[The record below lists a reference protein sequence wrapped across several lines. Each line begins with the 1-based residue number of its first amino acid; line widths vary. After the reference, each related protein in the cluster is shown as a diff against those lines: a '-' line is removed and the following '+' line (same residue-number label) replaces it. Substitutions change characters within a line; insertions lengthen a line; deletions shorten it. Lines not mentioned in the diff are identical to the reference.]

1 MSRVRV
7 AHCSLPLAMAAV
19 CAAVAGIAVT
29 ALAQAQS
36 RAPTPMQALAQA
48 QAAAPARPAA
58 PTPAANARPGD
69 PAAGVAAPSA
79 VEFTYVMRA
88 GDTLI
93 GIASRL
99 LLEPRRWPELQRRN
113 GIADPRRIPRAG
125 RIRIPYDWLR
135 LSPGSATVLE
145 RVGTVRVDGR
155 EVAPGSIVATG
166 AAIET
171 EADGALTL
179 EFGDGSTLIVQRSTR
194 LRLTRLQ
201 RVEGAGAEESV
212 LELERGKVEMKV
224 RPRGAMGRFEIHTPA
239 AVSAVRGTDF
249 RAAFNDDGAATT
261 ETLDGTVGVDGAG
274 SGVAL
279 HAGFGT
285 RAERG
290 RPPLEPVP
298 LLPAP
303 SLDALPVVNDTAT
316 LQWAFAPV
324 AGAASYR
331 HQLARDAEFRSL
343 VAEIVT
349 PRPQATF
356 EAPADGRYWL
366 RARAIDAAAIE
377 GLDATHAIEQRRRL
391 DAPQALAP
399 IGGARQVGAITRF
412 EWQALA
418 TASGY
423 RFQLASDP
431 QFARLVA
438 ERTLA
443 AVTGEAPATQV
454 ESLPA
459 GDYVWRIAAVDA
471 AGIQGHWSAPQ
482 AFAQKPLPVAAEP
495 LPATVTT
502 TPALPSFRW
511 EATGSGQNWQWQ
523 LARNEDFDRVLRS
536 GRSGEPALT
545 LEPLPPGRY
554 WLRVRTID
562 ADGFEGPYGE
572 ARPFDV
578 PWPAWVRFLVP
589 MILLLPIL

>member
-1 MSRVRV
+1 MRPRSLALALV
-7 AHCSLPLAMAAV
+7 AL
-19 CAAVAGIAVT
+19 GAVT
-29 ALAQAQS
+29 LLPAAQSQSQSQAPTQAQTS
-36 RAPTPMQALAQA
+36 AQTATPD
-48 QAAAPARPAA
+48 AA
-58 PTPAANARPGD
+58 
-69 PAAGVAAPSA
+69 
-79 VEFTYVMRA
+79 EFTYVTRA

-113 GIADPRRIPRAG
+113 GIVDPRRIPRTS

-135 LSPGSATVLE
+135 LSPGNATVLE

-155 EVAPGSIVATG
+155 EVAPGGIVATG

-171 EADGALTL
+171 GDDGALTL
-179 EFGDGSTLIVQRSTR
+179 QFGDGSTLIVQRSTR

-239 AVSAVRGTDF
+239 AVSAVRGTEF
-249 RAAFNDDGAATT
+249 RAGFSDGGAATT

-279 HAGFGT
+279 RAGFGT

-303 SLDALPVVNDTAT
+303 SLDALPALNDTAT
-316 LQWAFAPV
+316 LQWAFPPV
-324 AGAASYR
+324 TGAASYR

-343 VAEIVT
+343 VAEAVT
-349 PRPQATF
+349 PGPQAMF
-356 EAPADGRYWL
+356 DAPADGRYWL
-366 RARAIDAAAIE
+366 RSRAIDATAIE

-399 IGGARQVGAITRF
+399 VGGAPRIGAATRF

-418 TASGY
+418 GASGY
-423 RFQLASDP
+423 RFQLARDP
-431 QFARLVA
+431 QFAQLVA
-438 ERTLA
+438 ERALA
-443 AVTGEAPATQV
+443 AVAGETPATEI

-459 GDYVWRIAAVDA
+459 GDYLWRIAAVDA
-471 AGIQGHWSAPQ
+471 AGTPGHWGTPQ
-482 AFAQKPLPVAAEP
+482 AFVQKPLPVAAEP
-495 LPATVTT
+495 LAATTAAAPT
-502 TPALPSFRW
+502 LRSFRW
-511 EATGSGQNWQWQ
+511 EATAPGQAWEWQ
-523 LARNEDFDRVLRS
+523 LARRADFDRVLRS
-536 GRSGEPALT
+536 GRSDQPALA
-545 LEPLPPGRY
+545 LEDLQPGRY

-572 ARPFDV
+572 ARAFDV
-578 PWPAWVRFLVP
+578 PWPMWVRFLLP
-589 MILLLPIL
+589 MILLLPTL